1 MTEQE
6 ASLPVALPPAPDAL
20 AMPAIGPGLAERVQL
35 AKLLATGTGVLPAR
49 YSNRPGNILAA
60 ILAADALRIPVW
72 TALQELWIA
81 PGGKVAISALL
92 MRGLMAREGCTVTV
106 EATQEVATVKVERP
120 GGQKGSATFTTA
132 DAEQAGLN
140 GGSWRKYPRAMLVAR
155 ATVIVARE
163 VCPDL
168 LIGAAYTPDE
178 LGGPASPSDL
188 EGDPS

>member
-1 MTEQE
+1 MSEQE
-6 ASLPVALPPAPDAL
+6 AGLPVALPPAPEAL

-35 AKLLATGTGVLPAR
+35 AKLLATGTGVLPER

-72 TALQELWIA
+72 TALQELYIGK
-81 PGGKVAISALL
+81 GGKVAVSALL

-106 EATQEVATVKVERP
+106 EATDQAATVRVERP
-120 GGQKGSATFTTA
+120 NGQAGSATFTTE
-132 DAEQAGLN
+132 DAAQAGL
-140 GGSWRKYPRAMLVAR
+140 GGGNWGKFPRAMLVAR
-155 ATVIVARE
+155 ATAIVARE